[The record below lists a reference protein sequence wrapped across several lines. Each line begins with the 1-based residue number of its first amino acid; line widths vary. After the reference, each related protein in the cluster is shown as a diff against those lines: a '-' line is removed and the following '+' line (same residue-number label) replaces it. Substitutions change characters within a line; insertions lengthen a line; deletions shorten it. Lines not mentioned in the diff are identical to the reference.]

1 MRARIA
7 LFALIAGAVA
17 GCDMTGGAATNQLLY
32 ETQDAMQQVRS
43 ELAIFQDEIDSLR
56 KDLSIQDSLLRD
68 LANQLGRPFP
78 VRETPI
84 IPPS

>member
-1 MRARIA
+1 MRHRIA
-7 LFALIAGAVA
+7 LFALIVGAVA
-17 GCDMTGGAATNQLLY
+17 GCDMTGGAATTQLLY
-32 ETQDAMQQVRS
+32 DTQDAMQQLRS

-56 KDLSIQDSLLRD
+56 RDLHVQDSLMRD

-78 VRETPI
+78 VKDVPF